1 MGRPVATALPA
12 PSRAA
17 GVSIVVALVA
27 ALAAL
32 GAVLALRAIE
42 RGDPRPGSKPYPT
55 TRPVPLPFGSMAV
68 ERVDK
73 LQEAA
78 ALGTPGRWKPGS
90 AAALARVQVSVG
102 VAFSNA
108 SGRPVRLDAS
118 RFSLRL
124 GDGPGARRLGP
135 AAGSTG
141 VVPPGS
147 ILPGS
152 VRFDVP
158 RTRARLFLELR
169 APGASRRA
177 LVDLGTAT
185 TRTRLGAGV
194 QVLAR
199 GHIH

>member
-1 MGRPVATALPA
+1 MGRPAATALPA
-12 PSRAA
+12 PFRPGAIW
-17 GVSIVVALVA
+17 IVVALVA
-27 ALAAL
+27 VFAAL

-78 ALGTPGRWKPGS
+78 APGTPGRWKPGS
-90 AAALARVQVSVG
+90 AAALARVQVSVE
-102 VAFSNA
+102 VAFANDA
-108 SGRPVRLDAS
+108 ARPVRIDAS

-124 GDGPGARRLGP
+124 GGGASARRLAP
-135 AAGSTG
+135 AAAGAG

-147 ILPGS
+147 ILPAS

-169 APGASRRA
+169 APGASRPA

>member
-1 MGRPVATALPA
+1 
-12 PSRAA
+12 
-17 GVSIVVALVA
+17 
-27 ALAAL
+27 
-32 GAVLALRAIE
+32 
-42 RGDPRPGSKPYPT
+42 
-55 TRPVPLPFGSMAV
+55 VPLPFGSMAV

-78 ALGTPGRWKPGS
+78 APGTPGRWKPGS
-90 AAALARVQVSVG
+90 AAALARVQVSVS

-108 SGRPVRLDAS
+108 GTRPVRVQAS
-118 RFSLRL
+118 RFALRL
-124 GDGPGARRLGP
+124 GSGSGARSIPP
-135 AAGSTG
+135 AAGSNG
-141 VVPPGS
+141 VVPPGA
-147 ILPGS
+147 ILPAS

-158 RTRARLFLELR
+158 RTSARLFLELR

-177 LVDLGTAT
+177 LIDLGTAT

>member
-1 MGRPVATALPA
+1 MGRPAATALPA
-12 PSRAA
+12 PFRPA
-17 GVSIVVALVA
+17 GIWVVVALVG
-27 ALAAL
+27 AL
-32 GAVLALRAIE
+32 GAFGCLLAVRAIE

-55 TRPVPLPFGSMAV
+55 ARPVPLPFGSMAV

-78 ALGTPGRWKPGS
+78 APGTPGRWKPGS
-90 AAALARVQVSVG
+90 AAALARVQVSVEL
-102 VAFSNA
+102 AFANGA
-108 SGRPVRLDAS
+108 SKPVRLDAS

-124 GDGPGARRLGP
+124 GDGASARRLAP
-135 AAGSTG
+135 AAGSAG
-141 VVPPGS
+141 VVPPGA
-147 ILPGS
+147 ILPAS

-158 RTRARLFLELR
+158 RTRSRLLLELR
-169 APGASRRA
+169 APGASRPA